1 MIPLENGVR
10 KSAVPTLS
18 VVVPVFNEQEVLP
31 EFHRR
36 TCAVLDRL
44 AMHSEIIY
52 VNDGSTDGTLTAL
65 IQLRDLDSRV
75 RIVDLSR
82 NFGKEIALTAGLDHA
97 GSDAVVV
104 IDADLQ
110 DPPELIP
117 DLVSRWADGYDVVYA
132 QRMSRDGEGLFKK
145 LTAYM
150 FYRVIRKMSNID
162 VPPDTGDFRL
172 LSRRAVEALSQL
184 RERHRFMKG
193 LFAWIGYPQIA
204 VPYRR
209 APRFAGRSK
218 WNYWNLW
225 NFALEGITSF
235 SGAPLKVATYLGLL
249 TAFSAFGFGL
259 YIILMTVIFGNPVP
273 GYPSIIVTV
282 AFLGGMQLLGIG
294 VIGEYIARMFVES
307 KNRPLYL
314 LKTGL
319 APRESSHA
327 TGERLTAR
335 FDTLSS
341 MTHASG
347 DPHEVSRSQ
356 ERMLQTQRSDS
367 DRFWPGPP
375 TVRYTWQNKSC

>member
-1 MIPLENGVR
+1 MIPIENSSR
-10 KSAVPTLS
+10 NATLS

-36 TCAVLDRL
+36 TCAVLDAL

-52 VNDGSTDGTLTAL
+52 VNDGSSDATLAAL
-65 IQLRDLDSRV
+65 TQLRAFDPRV

-97 GSDAVVV
+97 DSDAVVV

-117 DLVSRWADGYDVVYA
+117 ELVSKWHDGYDVVYA
-132 QRMSRDGEGLFKK
+132 QRMSRDGEGSVKK
-145 LTAYM
+145 LTAYL
-150 FYRVIRKMSNID
+150 FYRVIRKMSKID

-172 LSRRAVEALSQL
+172 LSRRAVDALGQL

-193 LFAWIGYPQIA
+193 LFAWIGYPQVA

-209 APRFAGRSK
+209 APRFAGRTK

-235 SGAPLKVATYLGLL
+235 SCAPLKVATYLGLL
-249 TAFSAFGFGL
+249 TAFLAFAYGM
-259 YIILMTVIFGNPVP
+259 YILLRTVVLGNPVP
-273 GYPSIIVTV
+273 GYPSLMVAI

-294 VIGEYIARMFVES
+294 VIGEYMARMFMES

-319 APRESSHA
+319 APRGLNRA
-327 TGERLTAR
+327 NTERMRAR
-335 FDTLSS
+335 FESPKVE
-341 MTHASG
+341 HAVG
-347 DPHEVSRSQ
+347 GRRALRSTIN
-356 ERMLQTQRSDS
+356 TQIK
-367 DRFWPGPP
+367 PGRRC
-375 TVRYTWQNKSC
+375 VRPG